1 MPLLR
6 LLPFFLILVV
16 GGGLAIGYLT
26 APGPWYEALAKPAF
40 NPPNWIFAP
49 VWLTLYMLIAVA
61 GARLWLRARRS
72 GAIRLW
78 WLQLVLNFAWSPV
91 FFSLHMIGPALV
103 IILLLLATVIAFII
117 ASWRVDRLS
126 ALVFLPYAAWVLFAG
141 LLNGAILL
149 LN

>member
-6 LLPFFLILVV
+6 VLPFFLILVV
-16 GGGLAIGYLT
+16 GGGLVIGYVT
-26 APGPWYEALAKPAF
+26 APGVWYAELNKPAF
-40 NPPNWIFAP
+40 NPPDWVFAP
-49 VWLTLYMLIAVA
+49 TWSVLYVLIAVA
-61 GARLWLRARRS
+61 GARVWLRGRR
-72 GAIRLW
+72 ALAMRLW

-103 IILLLLATVIAFII
+103 IILLLAGTVIAFII

-126 ALVFLPYAAWVLFAG
+126 ALMFLPYAAWVLFAG
-141 LLNGAILL
+141 VLNGAILL